1 MPGTLHSTV
10 TFHLI
15 YEDPSQLF
23 RGLGS
28 IKRMLEAEGCN
39 MATGPSW
46 VVASCRG
53 LLVKARVSVEG
64 GPERLPVGGVR
75 GVLVIEAQGEPDDLV
90 RASRMALAVA
100 QETGGGLVMV

>member
-1 MPGTLHSTV
+1 MQSTI
-10 TFHLI
+10 TFQVI
-15 YEDPSQLF
+15 YEDPGQLF

-28 IKRMLEAEGCN
+28 VRRMLEAEGCN

-46 VVASCRG
+46 VVASCKG

-64 GPERLPVGGVR
+64 GPERLPVGGVK
-75 GVLVIEAQGEPDDLV
+75 GVLAVEAQGEPDDLV
-90 RASRMALAVA
+90 RASRMVLTVA